1 MTKDGQ
7 EMSATGQRKRKD
19 GQTTMT
25 QWVDELGHDGSTSST
40 SSQAASTRPFKVPNL
55 NGNCACAAETEK
67 NNHMIKKDMLPR
79 LQTLEAK
86 CSVMASQ
93 IVELNKGKTP
103 KDAEKVLSD
112 AIDSI
117 ESGEDISVDDSLKI
131 IKTCHFK
138 SDDEQTVT
146 GNESAVADRNS
157 NLEDNEDTNDDVQPE
172 DNVQDDPSERGVLTQ
187 IDINSMSSID

>member
-1 MTKDGQ
+1 MTKYGQ

-40 SSQAASTRPFKVPNL
+40 SSQAASTRPFKVPTL
-55 NGNCACAAETEK
+55 NGNFAFAETEK
-67 NNHMIKKDMLPR
+67 NNLMIEDMLPR

-93 IVELNKGKTP
+93 IFELNKGKTP

>member
-1 MTKDGQ
+1 M
-7 EMSATGQRKRKD
+7 
-19 GQTTMT
+19 
-25 QWVDELGHDGSTSST
+25 
-40 SSQAASTRPFKVPNL
+40 
-55 NGNCACAAETEK
+55 
-67 NNHMIKKDMLPR
+67 
-79 LQTLEAK
+79 EAK

-103 KDAEKVLSD
+103 KDAEKELSD